1 MPASVRYFH
10 PSGFFALAGASYVYQ
25 NVDRSATS
33 TLKEGDDSVVLL
45 DAAVGLRL
53 PGRYGIVSLEGR
65 NLLDS
70 KFDHQDLNFITNE
83 RRASSLLPE
92 RAILGRLTL
101 SF

>member
-1 MPASVRYFH
+1 MTLFQLLRRNLRFH
-10 PSGFFALAGASYVYQ
+10 WRGHLG
-25 NVDRSATS
+25 
-33 TLKEGDDSVVLL
+33 VLL
-45 DAAVGLRL
+45 GAAVGLRL

-83 RRASSLLPE
+83 RRASSLLLE
-92 RAILGRLTL
+92 RTILGRLTL